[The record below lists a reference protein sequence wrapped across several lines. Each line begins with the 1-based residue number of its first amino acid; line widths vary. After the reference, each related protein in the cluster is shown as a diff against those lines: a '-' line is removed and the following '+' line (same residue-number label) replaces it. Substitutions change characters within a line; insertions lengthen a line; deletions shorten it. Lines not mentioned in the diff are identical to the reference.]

1 MAANGFGL
9 HDIIGSASEWT
20 EDCWN
25 GNHHGWPTDGS
36 TWIKGDCG
44 WRVVRGGSWGNAPGV
59 ERAAFRYSGG
69 PGVPN
74 SVRGFCLAR
83 TL

>member
-44 WRVVRGGSWGNAPGV
+44 WRVVRGGSWDKEPGYA
-59 ERAAFRYSGG
+59 RAAYRSRDVPGSRYFD
-69 PGVPN
+69 
-74 SVRGFCLAR
+74 RGFRLAR